1 MPHAHP
7 GQGGSDLPGAT
18 WESNRGRREGQE
30 ASQNQEDP
38 EKNEQMEKPSRFH
51 CAITQATVFPTSHQA
66 CAHRHKRVC
75 VCVCVCV
82 HACLVVQSCLT
93 LCYPMDCTCQAPLSM
108 GFSRQEYW
116 SE

>member
-38 EKNEQMEKPSRFH
+38 EKNEQMEKPARFH
-51 CAITQATVFPTSHQA
+51 NETF
-66 CAHRHKRVC
+66 
-75 VCVCVCV
+75 
-82 HACLVVQSCLT
+82 
-93 LCYPMDCTCQAPLSM
+93 
-108 GFSRQEYW
+108 E
-116 SE
+116 

>member
-38 EKNEQMEKPSRFH
+38 EKNEQMEKPARFH

-66 CAHRHKRVC
+66 CAHRHKC
-75 VCVCVCV
+75 VCVCARTRM
-82 HACLVVQSCLT
+82 HARVLSRSVVSDSL
-93 LCYPMDCTCQAPLSM
+93 LPYGL
-108 GFSRQEYW
+108 
-116 SE
+116 